1 VPIDAV
7 WAVEIVAQ
15 GKLARFERD
24 GAGRWFLHTGQHSHA
39 DAAAAHVADPARAEA
54 IGRALAG
61 FGDAQVEKTITGEPG
76 DADLARAGLARPALI
91 ALLYA
96 RDSSTTLARVEFGKE
111 AEDGFGRFARLAPRG
126 AVVTVAEH
134 EAQRLADL
142 AKLAEAAR

>member
-1 VPIDAV
+1 VPIEAV
-7 WAVEIVAQ
+7 WAVEIVAG

-39 DAAAAHVADPARAEA
+39 DPAASHIADPARAEA

-61 FGDAQVEKTITGEPG
+61 FGNAQVERTIAGEPG
-76 DADLARAGLARPALI
+76 DADLARARLARPALI

-96 RDSSTTLARVEFGKE
+96 RDSSTALARVEFGKE

-126 AVVTVAEH
+126 PVVIVAEH
-134 EAQRLADL
+134 EARRLVGL
-142 AKLAEAAR
+142 ASLAEASR